1 MILTLKSKAILKAKT
16 QAIAMTK
23 PLNQKVGN
31 AIYISDYNNISNMLS
46 GRVAGIQIRGMA
58 SLKEKDNFEPIN
70 IEFEK
75 IKIETEVKAT
85 FKLE

>member
-1 MILTLKSKAILKAKT
+1 
-16 QAIAMTK
+16 
-23 PLNQKVGN
+23 
-31 AIYISDYNNISNMLS
+31 MLS
-46 GRVAGIQIRGMA
+46 GRVSGIQIRGTR
-58 SLKEKDNFEPIN
+58 SLEEKDKYEPVN

>member
-1 MILTLKSKAILKAKT
+1 
-16 QAIAMTK
+16 
-23 PLNQKVGN
+23 
-31 AIYISDYNNISNMLS
+31 MLS
-46 GRVAGIQIRGMA
+46 GRVAGLQIRGMA
-58 SLKEKDNFEPIN
+58 PLKDKDNFEPID